1 MASSSSRKPVVLLPY
16 PTLRKVGPYEFP
28 TLQMPE
34 CEHDLFDSI
43 AQEHVNILGT
53 DIDFWT
59 HEVSKG
65 TRDPLYDEPIGRVYV
80 GPFRVKGYVS
90 WPDSVPEARQEGGR
104 TSFGAEVWIARKS
117 IEDIRAP
124 QPNESDVLRIWNTP
138 FFNEWA
144 VDNAPSGQPNTGYF
158 FDIIDVDDDGHLFDS
173 PTFVGFKLSIK
184 RRTEFT
190 PERRITNT

>member
-1 MASSSSRKPVVLLPY
+1 M
-16 PTLRKVGPYEFP
+16 
-28 TLQMPE
+28 
-34 CEHDLFDSI
+34 
-43 AQEHVNILGT
+43 
-53 DIDFWT
+53 
-59 HEVSKG
+59 
-65 TRDPLYDEPIGRVYV
+65 
-80 GPFRVKGYVS
+80 
-90 WPDSVPEARQEGGR
+90 EGGR
-104 TSFGAEVWIARKS
+104 TTFGAEVWIARKS